1 MIKYL
6 YFWTNDQSVGCAT
19 RQGIRVIWSCSGA
32 SFYLFF
38 ESHKKKDATAIR
50 ARALSFKYTFYAL

>member
-1 MIKYL
+1 MVKYL
-6 YFWTNDQSVGCAT
+6 YFWINDQSVVCAT

-32 SFYLFF
+32 PFYLFF

-50 ARALSFKYTFYAL
+50 ARRFSYR